1 MNQKLDVMDTLT
13 VPGTIDSLS
22 AIAAYVKQVAEAADL
37 NHKAYYK
44 LRLAVDEIA
53 TNIITH
59 GYEEAGLS
67 GLLYLSTDIDDSSLT
82 LSIEDTGILF
92 DPRQKMPLR
101 SEDLCQMLED
111 REIGGLG
118 IHLVL
123 ESVDEFHY
131 EQIGDRNR
139 NILIMHR

>member
-1 MNQKLDVMDTLT
+1 MNQKLNVMDTLT

-22 AIAAYVKQVAEAADL
+22 AIAAYVKQLAEVAEL
-37 NHKAYYK
+37 SHKAYYK

-67 GLLYLSTDIDDSSLT
+67 GLLYLSADIDDSSLT
-82 LSIEDTGILF
+82 VAIEDTGIAF
-92 DPRQKMPLR
+92 DPRQKNPMQP
-101 SEDLCQMLED
+101 EDLCQMLEE

-139 NILIMHR
+139 NVLIMHR